1 MLKKVEEKPKPKAE
15 SKTIQRK
22 RKLLDSD
29 EDSENDEHKK
39 VLKKF
44 KGKTIRF
51 YVRVMIYVHFF
62 ILLSLDIDGS
72 LLVITDCRSSEQVL
86 MVVFW

>member
-1 MLKKVEEKPKPKAE
+1 MLKKVEEKPKPKA
-15 SKTIQRK
+15 
-22 RKLLDSD
+22 DSD
-29 EDSENDEHKK
+29 EDSESDERKK